1 VRQERI
7 VPRPRKKGNGELERI
22 ILHHLVANPQS
33 CTTGLIEEA
42 LGLNYS
48 VYIVL
53 GRLMAKGLVTLTRWS
68 ESAPVQGGKRQRLY
82 AVTEAGRAVDE
93 HMRKQFTEEIDAA

>member
-1 VRQERI
+1 
-7 VPRPRKKGNGELERI
+7 
-22 ILHHLVANPQS
+22 
-33 CTTGLIEEA
+33 
-42 LGLNYS
+42 
-48 VYIVL
+48 
-53 GRLMAKGLVTLTRWS
+53 MAKGLVTLTRWS